1 MHEFRIHA
9 QLLEDCHVLGRL
21 RLSHLL
27 LHRNSALP
35 WFLLVP
41 AVEPELVEL
50 FELDAVRRT
59 QLEEEIDA
67 VARFVKSF
75 FRVEKVNI
83 GVIGNVVRQLHVHVI
98 GRRPGDPCWP
108 RVAWGNLTS
117 GRPWEP
123 ARLSEITAA
132 LLTQLELG
140 QDVL

>member
-1 MHEFRIHA
+1 VEDFRIHA

-35 WFLLVP
+35 WFVLVP
-41 AVEPELVEL
+41 RVEPELVEL

-67 VARFVKSF
+67 VARFVKSYF
-75 FRVEKVNI
+75 TVEKINI
-83 GVIGNVVRQLHVHVI
+83 GAIGNAVRQLHVHVI

-117 GRPWEP
+117 GRPWEA
-123 ARLSEITAA
+123 ARLSEITTA
-132 LLTQLELG
+132 LRAQLELG
-140 QDVL
+140 QGVL